1 MKLQDYRD
9 KKEKRRRNQSPKKKK
24 SKSPDSNMLVQDQ
37 WVAGVWFGKNF

>member
-9 KKEKRRRNQSPKKKK
+9 QKEKRRRNQSPKKKK

-37 WVAGVWFGKNF
+37 LGI